1 MKRSRALRWFDSVLE
16 LVARGGV
23 FIWQGLTPGYR
34 VLKPAR
40 NRANDRSRRSR

>member
-1 MKRSRALRWFDSVLE
+1 MKRSRALRWFDSALE
-16 LVARGGV
+16 FVARSGV

-40 NRANDRSRRSR
+40 DRATHRSQRSR